1 VNTREWS
8 DWSCAVAVTTVDER
22 DLEAAASTVRA
33 VMAEVEAAVSRFTS
47 ASDLARVNAHAGR
60 FVAVSPLT
68 LALVELAVGVAE
80 RTGAAVT
87 PTVGAALAALGYD
100 DDITIV
106 RDRVA
111 AAVPLCLSVPTA
123 STAVRIDRDLGRVGV
138 THGTA
143 LDLGATGKAYAVDEA
158 VRRIGPRARA
168 GVLVSIGGDLAVHGT
183 APEGWPIAV
192 SETAGAPA
200 ELIVLDSGALA
211 TSSVVGRRWA
221 ADRHHVVD
229 PRTGACARG
238 PWRTATVWAPTAVE
252 ANVLSTWALVDA
264 DAAAHALAAERTPA
278 RMVTAGGLVQ
288 RRHGWPVGQD
298 LVAAS

>member
-1 VNTREWS
+1 
-8 DWSCAVAVTTVDER
+8 VADR
-22 DLEAAASTVRA
+22 GL
-33 VMAEVEAAVSRFTS
+33 
-47 ASDLARVNAHAGR
+47 
-60 FVAVSPLT
+60 
-68 LALVELAVGVAE
+68 
-80 RTGAAVT
+80 
-87 PTVGAALAALGYD
+87 
-100 DDITIV
+100 
-106 RDRVA
+106 RDR
-111 AAVPLCLSVPTA
+111 
-123 STAVRIDRDLGRVGV
+123 
-138 THGTA
+138 
-143 LDLGATGKAYAVDEA
+143 
-158 VRRIGPRARA
+158 RR
-168 GVLVSIGGDLAVHGT
+168 
-183 APEGWPIAV
+183 
-192 SETAGAPA
+192 PA